1 MVLQPGLETEA
12 DFDIGQLDALS
23 GSLWKSQKQVQE
35 GQARAR
41 MAPQCSFSPS
51 GTSAFLFK
59 NRVLQQMFF
68 YMLFTLPLKRLI
80 RPLGAL

>member
-12 DFDIGQLDALS
+12 DFDIGQLDGLS

-35 GQARAR
+35 GQVRAR

-51 GTSAFLFK
+51 GKSVFLLK
-59 NRVLQQMFF
+59 NRVLKQMFF
-68 YMLFTLPLKRLI
+68 ICFLHGL
-80 RPLGAL
+80 